1 MNDDRRR
8 DLEDEAKD
16 VAMQAERDAERDAEE
31 AEREAERAERDA
43 REQIGSAE
51 RDERLEAAREK
62 LEAARAA
69 YQAAREADREERQ
82 REREREREHRG
93 AERAQR
99 AQRNEQRHERHA
111 SHFSFD
117 LGGLG
122 ELAGEEF
129 TEEVEGVFTV
139 DGPPTVRTRNVS
151 GETRV
156 VVGSDG
162 TVRVHAR
169 KRVRGSSADKAKRL
183 LQNVEVRMEQQ
194 GNDIGVR
201 PHLYEQDRGWLDLFR
216 GGRVSVD
223 LVITVPR
230 EASIEAHTVSGD
242 LTVTGTRGR
251 TEIQST
257 SGDVTIDDVQGP
269 LSLRSV
275 SGDCTCVGF
284 VGHLE
289 ANTVSGDL
297 SIERCRVREADI
309 VTVSGDLSLD
319 GDLERGDQHRIRTI
333 SGDVD
338 LSLAGNA
345 YEIGYKTMSGDV
357 SMDADGRVAKDGR
370 RDRTIFIGAE
380 KDATRVHVKTVSG
393 DLTVRASVATV
404 PEGPPPPAAPA
415 RSASSAP
422 DREAARDVLE
432 RLARGE
438 LDVEAAAAALDAA
451 RGR

>member
-1 MNDDRRR
+1 MNDERKRE
-8 DLEDEAKD
+8 LEDAAKD
-16 VAMQAERDAERDAEE
+16 AESDAEREAEE

-43 REQIGSAE
+43 RELSGVADG
-51 RDERLEAAREK
+51 DERLEAAREK

-69 YQAAREADREERQ
+69 YQAAREAHRDERQ
-82 REREREREHRG
+82 RDREREREHRQT
-93 AERAQR
+93 ERAQER
-99 AQRNEQRHERHA
+99 AQRNEQRHERQA

-117 LGGLG
+117 LGALG
-122 ELAGEEF
+122 DLAGEEF
-129 TEEVEGVFTV
+129 TEDVEGVFTV
-139 DGPPTVRTRNVS
+139 DGAPTVRTRNVS

-162 TVRVHAR
+162 TVHIQAR

-183 LQNVEVRMEQQ
+183 LQNVEVRMEQH
-194 GNDIGVR
+194 GNAIGVR

-230 EASIEAHTVSGD
+230 ESSVEAHTVSGD
-242 LTVTGTRGR
+242 LTVTGTRGQ
-251 TEIQST
+251 TEIQTT

-269 LSLRSV
+269 LSLKSV

-309 VTVSGDLSLD
+309 VTVSGDLSLE
-319 GDLERGDQHRIRTI
+319 GDLERGEQHRVRTI

-338 LSLAGNA
+338 LSLAGDA

-357 SMDADGRVAKDGR
+357 SLDADGRVTKDGR
-370 RDRTIFIGAE
+370 RDRTIFIGTE
-380 KDATRVHVKTVSG
+380 NDATRVNVKTVSG
-393 DLTVRASVATV
+393 DLTVRASAGAV
-404 PEGPPPPAAPA
+404 PEVSSPAEPA
-415 RSASSAP
+415 RSAPSAP
-422 DREAARDVLE
+422 DRDAARDVLE

-451 RGR
+451 QGR